1 MTGESPPQRDSA
13 ATVSPPAKREGA
25 DGKAREPGDLP
36 PTESPQALVERGGF
50 MIKASPA
57 RTLVATA
64 ASLAVSLALC
74 SSALALPVTVHL
86 RVEGTNATVFDGNVT
101 TDARTISAPDP
112 PKSPGPPGPAN
123 PHPCDVKDNGSSPA
137 GSYGTAYGTP
147 TTALYDAT
155 NALGFNA
162 YWYSSFN
169 DFFIN
174 GIGSDNTGNWTY
186 AVNFTT
192 AGVGGCEFQ
201 LAPSSDVLW
210 AANGGTA
217 AHLLKLD
224 GPNNADVGSPTVF
237 RVTDGQNGQPV
248 SGAAVADATTDA
260 SGNATVTFLT
270 KGTQTLK
277 ASRGDSV
284 RSAALGVCVHSGN
297 DGTCGTTAPS
307 PSLPGGLP
315 APTVKRSPR
324 PSAAPLPRILGLRN
338 HQRFAR
344 GHAPRS
350 LRVRVS
356 VPSGSSLRQVRIRLE
371 RRVRGRCLYLDG
383 RSERFR
389 RHRCGHGAFFAVGDR
404 SSLSYL
410 LPQPL
415 TRGNYVFDVQALD
428 AGGRPTG
435 LIPGVSHVVFDV
447 R

>member
-1 MTGESPPQRDSA
+1 MTGESPPQRNSA

-50 MIKASPA
+50 MTTARPA
-57 RTLVATA
+57 RAVLATA
-64 ASLAVSLALC
+64 ASLTVSLALC
-74 SSALALPVTVHL
+74 SGARAVPVTVHL
-86 RVEGTNATVFDGNVT
+86 RVEGTAATLFDGNVS
-101 TDARTISAPDP
+101 TDATTISAPDAP
-112 PKSPGPPGPAN
+112 AQGQPPGPAKA
-123 PHPCDVKDNGSSPA
+123 HPCDVKDNGSNGGYG
-137 GSYGTAYGTP
+137 GSYGTP
-147 TTALYDAT
+147 TAALYAAT
-155 NALGFNA
+155 SAQGFNA
-162 YWYSSFN
+162 YWYPSLN

-192 AGVGGCEFQ
+192 AGVGGCQFQ
-201 LAPSSDVLW
+201 LAPGSDVLW
-210 AANGGTA
+210 AANGGSA

-224 GPNNADVGSPTVF
+224 GPDNADVGSPTVF

-248 SGAAVADATTDA
+248 SGVAVANATSDA
-260 SGNATVTFLT
+260 SGNATVTFSSR
-270 KGTQTLK
+270 GTQTLK
-277 ASRGDSV
+277 ASRESDSV

-315 APTVKRSPR
+315 APTVKPHPGR
-324 PSAAPLPRILGLRN
+324 APIPRIVGLHN
-338 HQRFAR
+338 HRRFSR
-344 GHAPRS
+344 RHAPRS

-415 TRGNYVFDVQALD
+415 TRGNYVFDVQAVD